1 MKKYLITGLAA
12 VAISGMFTS
21 CTHDTEAGGS
31 SNLGVVETYEQA
43 FISRFGT
50 PSADA
55 DWGFGNGATQA
66 STRANTRTIQ
76 PEHNFANDAI
86 AKPTTITT
94 STGMN
99 NTNFLTK
106 ISDIPGEIL
115 SYQQVCQKIQEDNNW
130 NYTPDEFST
139 GNCYIDANYTGKVKI
154 WSGNS
159 IMYIEGNHD
168 FTNGRTWDVGAN
180 MTVYLLKDAQL
191 TISNQIGGGSKVYIA
206 DGAKLTIK
214 NSVSTGNVSYYV
226 KGGDIEVTSSMVV
239 NGNNELFI
247 EDGSLSVN
255 GQLQIQYSNFYAK
268 NTTLSVQNLD
278 LKGDSFHFENGEITY
293 TYGNLS
299 VDDTKFYIK
308 DTDLSVPGNLNL
320 ISPTT
325 FYNEGG
331 TITCTGELKANSSKF
346 YSSGNSQFS
355 YIEANGS
362 GVIYNGANATM
373 TSTGQIKLTNN
384 NNDGTG
390 STLIND
396 GDLVG
401 TYLGTEGSALFQNN
415 GNTTISGQTI
425 LNSNSNTWV
434 NNGQYRTQYFFYSA
448 GSRNVINN
456 CHLTVDEDMCLNF
469 GDGNSAFRMD
479 SGSGVVTKNFYG
491 GGTQNYYNAGGPF
504 RVEMGSNSVFKVTNT
519 AQVIASKPYYGFYGP
534 SEGAPAVLHANK
546 IVKGWDWAKQ
556 GWVVSYGGNLA
567 VAVDESHFEQG
578 HDGDPTHPFIGEE
591 DDFKLAT
598 DLYYKQSD
606 GTYKNS
612 ANTLSSIKIT
622 PTNCNP
628 GFTGGGGDTPTPE
641 PDPEPF
647 EAVVR
652 VIAEDMGDQS
662 LNEASDFDFN
672 DVVFDVTWVSESK
685 VKIKILAAGGTL
697 PLTVGWDGTEDPN
710 DPKAYIKHEVHYML
724 GYSES
729 TMINT
734 HTVGNYK
741 DGVPPYEFEF
751 TGSFSKANFA
761 ANVRD
766 NIPVK
771 VRKNGVWYD
780 IKADQGKAP
789 GKIAVGTD
797 YNPWCDE
804 RVDVDDWWMDN
815 DKKGLFIKY
824 TQAPATLT
832 KYWYRQAKFRRLQ
845 NKEIIKVQY

>member
-21 CTHDTEAGGS
+21 CTHDTDAGGS
-31 SNLGVVETYEQA
+31 GNLGVVETYEQA

-50 PSADA
+50 PSPDA
-55 DWGFGNGATQA
+55 DWGFGPSTTQA
-66 STRANTRTIQ
+66 GTRANTRTIQ

-86 AKPTTITT
+86 AKPTTTEMA
-94 STGMN
+94 S
-99 NTNFLTK
+99 TNFLKK

-180 MTVYLLKDAQL
+180 MTIYLLEGATL
-191 TISNQIGGGSKVYIA
+191 RISNGLQSGSKIYIA
-206 DGAKLTIK
+206 NGATF
-214 NSVSTGNVSYYV
+214 SVENAISTGDVSYYNN
-226 KGGDIEVTSSMVV
+226 GGTIEAKSYMVV
-239 NGNNELFI
+239 NGGNEVFC
-247 EDGSLSVN
+247 
-255 GQLQIQYSNFYAK
+255 
-268 NTTLSVQNLD
+268 
-278 LKGDSFHFENGEITY
+278 
-293 TYGNLS
+293 
-299 VDDTKFYIK
+299 
-308 DTDLSVPGNLNL
+308 
-320 ISPTT
+320 
-325 FYNEGG
+325 EGG
-331 TITCTGELKANSSKF
+331 TFKVGGKFQLQRANFYGHNTTVDIDGDIDAGQAYDNSINSNVPGIYYQEGGSFADTNDKLVCNSGKF
-346 YSSGNSQFS
+346 YTNVNTKFT
-355 YIEANGS
+355 YIEANGT
-362 GVIYNGANATM
+362 GVIYNAANATM
-373 TSTGQIKLTNN
+373 TSTGQIKLTNY

-491 GGTQNYYNAGGPF
+491 GGTQYNYNAGGPF

-519 AQVIASKPYYGFYGP
+519 AQVIASKPNYGFYGP

-546 IVKGWDWAKQ
+546 IVKGWNWAKQ

-567 VAVDESHFEQG
+567 VAVEESHFEQG

-628 GFTGGGGDTPTPE
+628 GFTGGGDDDDDDDT
-641 PDPEPF
+641 DP
-647 EAVVR
+647 VIR
-652 VIAEDMGDQS
+652 VMAEDMGDQTT
-662 LNEASDFDFN
+662 NEASDFDFN
-672 DVVFDVTWVSESK
+672 DVVFDVTYVSEGN

-697 PLTVGWDGTEDPN
+697 PLTVGWDGIEDPN

-734 HTVGNYK
+734 NSTVGNYK

-751 TGSFSKANFA
+751 TGTFRKDHFA
-761 ANVRD
+761 QDVRD
-766 NIPVK
+766 YIPVK

-780 IKADQGKAP
+780 INAKQGRAP

-804 RVDVDDWWMDN
+804 RVDIDDWWQDN
-815 DKKGLFIKY
+815 DLKGLFYLY
-824 TQAPATLT
+824 TKNPATLT
-832 KYWYRQAKFRRLQ
+832 KFWYKQATHRNGEPISK
-845 NKEIIKVQY
+845 

>member
-1 MKKYLITGLAA
+1 MKKYLVTGLAA

-21 CTHDTEAGGS
+21 CTHDTDGGNGNT
-31 SNLGVVETYEQA
+31 NLGVVETYEKA

-55 DWGFGNGATQA
+55 DWGFGPTTVKAG
-66 STRANTRTIQ
+66 TRANTRTIQ

-94 STGMN
+94 STGMSS
-99 NTNFLTK
+99 TNFL
-106 ISDIPGEIL
+106 
-115 SYQQVCQKIQEDNNW
+115 EDVPTDQGITYYNNI
-130 NYTPDEFST
+130 NNGSGFGGDQS
-139 GNCYIDANYTGKVKI
+139 CYIDKDVKQVNIYNNVANANLYVKGDC
-154 WSGNS
+154 SSSLTSFYLGGNS
-159 IMYIEGNHD
+159 NI
-168 FTNGRTWDVGAN
+168 
-180 MTVYLLKDAQL
+180 YLLKNSKL
-191 TISNQIGGGSKVYIA
+191 TISNGFQGNCKVYIA
-206 DGAKLTIK
+206 EGAKLTIK

-226 KGGDIEVTSSMVV
+226 KGGSIEVTSSMVV
-239 NGNNELFI
+239 NGENDLFI

-268 NTTLSVQNLD
+268 NTQLSVEKLD
-278 LKGDSFHFENGEITY
+278 LKGDSFHYEDGEITY
-293 TYGNLS
+293 TNGDFN
-299 VDDTKFYIK
+299 VEDTNFYIK
-308 DTDLSVPGNLNL
+308 NTNLNLPGKLNL

-331 TITCTGELKANSSKF
+331 VINCKGQLIANSSKF
-346 YSSGNSQFS
+346 YTDKNSTFS

-384 NNDGTG
+384 KNDGTG

-491 GGTQNYYNAGGPF
+491 GGTQYNYNAGGPF
-504 RVEMGSNSVFKVTNT
+504 RVEMGSNSVFKVTNI

-622 PTNCNP
+622 QTNCNP
-628 GFTGGGGDTPTPE
+628 GFTGGDDDDDDDDT
-641 PDPEPF
+641 DP
-647 EAVVR
+647 VIR
-652 VIAEDMGDQS
+652 VIAEDLGDQS
-662 LNEASDFDFN
+662 LNENSDFDFN
-672 DVVFDVTWVSESK
+672 DVVFDVTWKSENE
-685 VKIKILAAGGTL
+685 VEIEILAAGGTL
-697 PLTVGWDGTEDPN
+697 PLTVGWDGTTGNYRD
-710 DPKAYIKHEVHYML
+710 YEVHNLL
-724 GYSES
+724 GYSE
-729 TMINT
+729 TMIINT
-734 HTVGNYK
+734 NSNVGSHIENVPSVKRTLNGTFRK
-741 DGVPPYEFEF
+741 DH
-751 TGSFSKANFA
+751 FA
-761 ANVRD
+761 EDVRD

-771 VRKNGVWYD
+771 VRKSGVWYD
-780 IKADQGKAP
+780 IEADKGKVA
-789 GKIAVGTD
+789 GKLAVAKD
-797 YNPWCDE
+797 YDWCDE

-832 KYWYRQAKFRRLQ
+832 KHWYRQAKYRRLQ
-845 NKEIIKVQY
+845 NKEIIEVQY

>member
-21 CTHDTEAGGS
+21 CTHETDAGAGGT
-31 SNLGVVETYEQA
+31 NLGVVETYEQA

-50 PSADA
+50 PSPDA
-55 DWGFGNGATQA
+55 DWGFGPTTTQA
-66 STRANTRTIQ
+66 GTRANTRAIQ

-94 STGMN
+94 STGMSS
-99 NTNFLTK
+99 TNFL
-106 ISDIPGEIL
+106 
-115 SYQQVCQKIQEDNNW
+115 EDVPTDQGITYYNNI
-130 NYTPDEFST
+130 NNGSGFGGDQS
-139 GNCYIDANYTGKVKI
+139 CYIDKDVKQVNIYNNVANANLYVKGDC
-154 WSGNS
+154 SSSLTSFYLGGNS
-159 IMYIEGNHD
+159 NI
-168 FTNGRTWDVGAN
+168 
-180 MTVYLLKDAQL
+180 YLLKNSKL
-191 TISNQIGGGSKVYIA
+191 TISNGFQGNCKVYIA
-206 DGAKLTIK
+206 EGAKLTIK

-226 KGGDIEVTSSMVV
+226 KGGSIEVTSSMVV

-293 TYGNLS
+293 TNGNLS

-373 TSTGQIKLTNN
+373 TSTGQIKLTNY

-415 GNTTISGQTI
+415 GNTTISGDTRVD
-425 LNSNSNTWV
+425 SNNNTWV
-434 NNGQYRTQYFFYSA
+434 NNGHYTTNNFIYRALSD
-448 GSRNVINN
+448 NVINN
-456 CHLTVDEDMCLNF
+456 CHLKVNNLFSIQLGSTWPLDYESIKTK
-469 GDGNSAFRMD
+469 GFRMD
-479 SGSGVVTKNFYG
+479 ANCGVETKDFEFK
-491 GGTQNYYNAGGPF
+491 GPGF
-504 RVEMGSNSVFKVTNT
+504 IHMGSNSVFKVSGTAYMGITNDIYGIYGPVSGDYAVFQAGSIVRGNNIDANQGFVANYYKHLYVVT
-519 AQVIASKPYYGFYGP
+519 GSHFDFGWSNVAKDQWEGHVEGQWDQPYYRLADGAALYTGTEKP
-534 SEGAPAVLHANK
+534 S
-546 IVKGWDWAKQ
+546 I
-556 GWVVSYGGNLA
+556 
-567 VAVDESHFEQG
+567 
-578 HDGDPTHPFIGEE
+578 T
-591 DDFKLAT
+591 
-598 DLYYKQSD
+598 
-606 GTYKNS
+606 
-612 ANTLSSIKIT
+612 IT

-628 GFTGGGGDTPTPE
+628 GFTGGDDDDDDDET
-641 PDPEPF
+641 DP
-647 EAVVR
+647 VIR
-652 VIAEDMGDQS
+652 VMAEDMGDQTT
-662 LNEASDFDFN
+662 NEASDFDFN
-672 DVVFDVTWVSESK
+672 DVVFDVTYVSEGK

-697 PLTVGWDGTEDPN
+697 PLTVGWDGIEDPN
-710 DPKAYIKHEVHYML
+710 VPKAYIKHEVHYML

-734 HTVGNYK
+734 NSTVGNHI
-741 DGVPPYEFEF
+741 DGVAPYEFEF
-751 TGSFSKANFA
+751 TGTFSKANFA
-761 ANVRD
+761 QDVRD
-766 NIPVK
+766 YIPVK

-780 IKADQGKAP
+780 INAQQGRAP

-804 RVDVDDWWMDN
+804 RVDIDDWWQDN
-815 DKKGLFIKY
+815 DLKGLFYLY
-824 TQAPATLT
+824 TKNPATLT
-832 KYWYRQAKFRRLQ
+832 KFWYKQATHRNGEPISK
-845 NKEIIKVQY
+845 

>member
-21 CTHDTEAGGS
+21 CTHDTDAGGS
-31 SNLGVVETYEQA
+31 GNLGVVETYEQA

-50 PSADA
+50 PSPDA
-55 DWGFGNGATQA
+55 DWGFGPSTTQA
-66 STRANTRTIQ
+66 GTRANTRTIQ

-86 AKPTTITT
+86 AKPTTTEMA
-94 STGMN
+94 S
-99 NTNFLTK
+99 TNFLKK

-180 MTVYLLKDAQL
+180 MTIYLLEGATL
-191 TISNQIGGGSKVYIA
+191 RISNGLQSGSKIYIA
-206 DGAKLTIK
+206 NGATF
-214 NSVSTGNVSYYV
+214 SVENAISTGDVSYYNN
-226 KGGDIEVTSSMVV
+226 GGTIEAKSYMVV
-239 NGNNELFI
+239 NGGNEVFC
-247 EDGSLSVN
+247 
-255 GQLQIQYSNFYAK
+255 
-268 NTTLSVQNLD
+268 
-278 LKGDSFHFENGEITY
+278 
-293 TYGNLS
+293 
-299 VDDTKFYIK
+299 
-308 DTDLSVPGNLNL
+308 
-320 ISPTT
+320 
-325 FYNEGG
+325 EGG
-331 TITCTGELKANSSKF
+331 TFKVGGKFQLQRANFYGHNTTVDIDGDIDAGQAYDNSINSNVPGIYYQEGGSFADTNDKLVCNSGKF
-346 YSSGNSQFS
+346 YTNVNTKFT
-355 YIEANGS
+355 YIEANGT
-362 GVIYNGANATM
+362 GVIYNAANATM
-373 TSTGQIKLTNN
+373 TSTGQIKLTNY

-491 GGTQNYYNAGGPF
+491 GGTQNYYNAGGPV
-504 RVEMGSNSVFKVTNT
+504 RVERGSNSVFKVTNT
-519 AQVIASKPYYGFYGP
+519 AQVIASKPNYGFYGP

-546 IVKGWDWAKQ
+546 IVKGWNWAKQ

-567 VAVDESHFEQG
+567 VAVEESHFEQG

-628 GFTGGGGDTPTPE
+628 GFTGGGDDDDDDDT
-641 PDPEPF
+641 DP
-647 EAVVR
+647 VIR
-652 VIAEDMGDQS
+652 VMAEDMGDQTT
-662 LNEASDFDFN
+662 NEASDFDFN
-672 DVVFDVTWVSESK
+672 DVVFDVTYVSEGN

-697 PLTVGWDGTEDPN
+697 PLTVGWDGIEDPN

-734 HTVGNYK
+734 HSTVGNHI
-741 DGVPPYEFEF
+741 DGVAPYEFEF

-771 VRKNGVWYD
+771 VRKNGVWYP
-780 IKADQGKAP
+780 INADQGKAP

-804 RVDVDDWWMDN
+804 RIDIDDWWQN
-815 DKKGLFIKY
+815 NNKQGLFYLY
-824 TQAPATLT
+824 TQSPATLT
-832 KYWYRQAKFRRLQ
+832 KFWYKQATYRNGELISK
-845 NKEIIKVQY
+845 

>member
-1 MKKYLITGLAA
+1 MKKYLVTGLAA

-21 CTHDTEAGGS
+21 CTHDNDSVGGS
-31 SNLGVVETYEQA
+31 SNLGVVETYEKA

-50 PSADA
+50 PSPDA
-55 DWGFGNGATQA
+55 DWGFGPSTTQA
-66 STRANTRTIQ
+66 GTRANTRTIQ

-94 STGMN
+94 STGMSS
-99 NTNFLTK
+99 TNFL
-106 ISDIPGEIL
+106 
-115 SYQQVCQKIQEDNNW
+115 EDVPTDQGITYYNNI
-130 NYTPDEFST
+130 NNGSGFGGDQS
-139 GNCYIDANYTGKVKI
+139 CYIDKDVKQVNIYNNVANANLYVKGDC
-154 WSGNS
+154 SSSLTSFYLGGNS
-159 IMYIEGNHD
+159 NI
-168 FTNGRTWDVGAN
+168 
-180 MTVYLLKDAQL
+180 YLLKNSKL
-191 TISNQIGGGSKVYIA
+191 TISNGFQGNCKVYIA
-206 DGAKLTIK
+206 EGAKLTIK

-293 TYGNLS
+293 TNGNLS

-491 GGTQNYYNAGGPF
+491 GGTQYNYNAGGPF

-546 IVKGWDWAKQ
+546 IVKGWNWAKQ

-567 VAVDESHFEQG
+567 VAVEESHFEQG

-628 GFTGGGGDTPTPE
+628 GFTGGGDDDDDDDT
-641 PDPEPF
+641 DP
-647 EAVVR
+647 VIR
-652 VIAEDMGDQS
+652 VIAEDMGDQTT
-662 LNEASDFDFN
+662 NESSDFDFN

-697 PLTVGWDGTEDPN
+697 PLTVGWNGQNEDEYRN
-710 DPKAYIKHEVHYML
+710 FEVHNLL
-724 GYSES
+724 GYSE
-729 TMINT
+729 TMIINT
-734 HTVGNYK
+734 RSSVGNHI
-741 DGVPPYEFEF
+741 DGVAPYEFEF
-751 TGSFSKANFA
+751 NGSFSKDNFA

-771 VRKNGVWYD
+771 VRKNNRWYA
-780 IKADQGKAP
+780 INAEQGRAA
-789 GKIAVGTD
+789 GKVAVGPD
-797 YNPWCDE
+797 YEPWCNE
-804 RVDVDDWWMDN
+804 RQDIDSRWKDDN
-815 DKKGLFIKY
+815 GGLFLQY
-824 TQAPATLT
+824 SQDPVTLT
-832 KYWYRQAKFRRLQ
+832 KYWYRRAQ
-845 NKEIIKVQY
+845 

>member
-1 MKKYLITGLAA
+1 MRKYLVTGLAA

-21 CTHDTEAGGS
+21 CTHETGS
-31 SNLGVVETYEQA
+31 ASDSANLGVVETYEQA
-43 FISRFGT
+43 FLNRFGT
-50 PSADA
+50 PSPEA
-55 DWGFGNGATQA
+55 DWGFGPSTTQA
-66 STRANTRTIQ
+66 GTRANTRTIQ

-94 STGMN
+94 STGMSS
-99 NTNFLTK
+99 TNFL
-106 ISDIPGEIL
+106 
-115 SYQQVCQKIQEDNNW
+115 EDVPTDQGITYYNNI
-130 NYTPDEFST
+130 NNGSGFGGDKS
-139 GNCYIDANYTGKVKI
+139 CYIDKDVKQVNIYNNVANANLYVKGDC
-154 WSGNS
+154 SSSLTSFYLGGNS
-159 IMYIEGNHD
+159 NI
-168 FTNGRTWDVGAN
+168 
-180 MTVYLLKDAQL
+180 YLLKNSKL
-191 TISNQIGGGSKVYIA
+191 TISNGFQGNCKVYIA
-206 DGAKLTIK
+206 EGAKLTIK

-226 KGGDIEVTSSMVV
+226 KGGSIEVASSMVV
-239 NGNNELFI
+239 NGENELFI

-268 NTTLSVQNLD
+268 NTPLSVEKLD
-278 LKGDSFHFENGEITY
+278 LKGDSFHYENGEITY
-293 TYGNLS
+293 TNGDFN
-299 VDDTKFYIK
+299 VEDTNFYIK
-308 DTDLSVPGNLNL
+308 NTNLNLPGKLNL

-331 TITCTGELKANSSKF
+331 VINCKGQLISNSSKF
-346 YSSGNSQFS
+346 YTDKNSTFS

-373 TSTGQIKLTNN
+373 TSTGRIKLTNN

-519 AQVIASKPYYGFYGP
+519 AQVIASKPNYGFYGP

-567 VAVDESHFEQG
+567 VAVEESHFEQG
-578 HDGDPTHPFIGEE
+578 DDGDPTHPFIGEE

-641 PDPEPF
+641 PDPEPDPEPF

-652 VIAEDMGDQS
+652 VIAEDMGDQN
-662 LNEASDFDFN
+662 LNENSDFDFN
-672 DVVFDVTWVSESK
+672 DVVFDVTYVEEGK

-697 PLTVGWDGTEDPN
+697 PLTVGWNGTGDYN
-710 DPKAYIKHEVHYML
+710 THEVHYML
-724 GYSES
+724 GYSEA

-734 HTVGNYK
+734 HSTVGYRQ
-741 DGVPPYEFEF
+741 DGVKPYEFDY
-751 TGSFSKANFA
+751 TGTFRKASFKQD
-761 ANVRD
+761 VRD

-771 VRKNGVWYD
+771 VRKNGQWYN
-780 IKADQGKAP
+780 INADQGRAT
-789 GKIAVGTD
+789 GKLCVGTD
-797 YNPWCDE
+797 YTWCDE
-804 RVDVDDWWMDN
+804 RQDIDSKWKNVN
-815 DKKGLFIKY
+815 GGLFIQYVKN
-824 TQAPATLT
+824 PNLLT
-832 KYWYRQAKFRRLQ
+832 SYWYRQANR
-845 NKEIIKVQY
+845 